1 MPRVSQHHLDS
12 RRQQILDAATRCFA
26 RNGFHAT
33 SMQDVLAE
41 ANLSAGALYR
51 YFRGKEEIISA
62 IALSTMNTVAGAF
75 LSIAESD
82 PLPPLPDLLAAA
94 FATVDR
100 KSTRLHSSHQII
112 SYAVFCL

>member
-1 MPRVSQHHLDS
+1 
-12 RRQQILDAATRCFA
+12 
-26 RNGFHAT
+26 
-33 SMQDVLAE
+33 MQDVLAE
-41 ANLSAGALYR
+41 ANLSVGALYR

-94 FATVDR
+94 FATVEWMDDENGTGR
-100 KSTRLHSSHQII
+100 MVIQ
-112 SYAVFCL
+112 VWG